1 MGDLTGNTISNEGI
15 SGFGITSNG
24 MASEFEKKD
33 EPVVTNYG
41 FLFDDLNNSPFLGV
55 I

>member
-1 MGDLTGNTISNEGI
+1 MGDLAGSSMTNEGI
-15 SGFGITSNG
+15 GGFGITDNG

-41 FLFDDLNNSPFLGV
+41 LIFNDVNNSPFLGV